1 MIRLLKKPTVL
12 AGIALVVVLVAI
24 SACPKTASVDTA
36 AVARGPMRV
45 TVDEEGETR
54 VRDRFDINSPAA
66 GELLRIEVEPGD
78 PVEAGRTVLA
88 VVRPSMPAPLDTRAL
103 AEASRAVPAAEAAV
117 ARTRAERE
125 RAAALLVRA
134 RQQLDR
140 ARRLFADNA
149 IARDDVEAREA
160 DVRTSE
166 EALRAAEFAVTQVQN
181 ELEVARAR
189 LIQGRSGE
197 GGRDIVLRAPVD
209 GVVLRRHRQSQSV
222 VPAGERL
229 LEIGDPRRLEIV
241 ADLLSSDAVKVRS
254 GHTVLIEQWGGGQT
268 LRGRVRRVEPG
279 GFTKVSALGVEEQR
293 VNVIV
298 AVQVAQEAWRAL
310 GDGYRVEIRVVVWQR
325 DGILKVPTASLFR
338 RSDQW
343 ALFVA
348 DTGRARMRTITIGER
363 NGAEAQVL
371 SGLEEAE
378 RVVRFPPD
386 TLRDGQRIT
395 ERPT

>member
-1 MIRLLKKPTVL
+1 MVRLLKTVRVLLAIAVVAGLVALALWPRPTEVDL
-12 AGIALVVVLVAI
+12 ASVIRGPLVVTL
-24 SACPKTASVDTA
+24 
-36 AVARGPMRV
+36 
-45 TVDEEGETR
+45 DEEGETR

-66 GELLRIEVEPGD
+66 GEILRIEVEPGD

-88 VVRPSMPAPLDTRAL
+88 VVRPSMPAPLDARAL
-103 AEASRAVPAAEAAV
+103 AEASRAVPAAEASV
-117 ARTRAERE
+117 ARMRAERE

-140 ARRLFADNA
+140 ARRLFADSA
-149 IARDDVEAREA
+149 IARDEVDAREA
-160 DVRTSE
+160 DVRTNE
-166 EALRAAEFAVTQVQN
+166 EGLRAAEFAVTQVQHD
-181 ELEVARAR
+181 LEVARAR
-189 LIQGRSGE
+189 LIQGRSVE

-241 ADLLSSDAVKVRS
+241 ADLLSSDAVKVQP
-254 GHTVLIEQWGGGQT
+254 GHAVLIEQWGGGRT

-298 AVQVAQEAWRAL
+298 DFQDAQEAWRAL

-338 RSDQW
+338 RGDQW

-348 DTGRARMRTITIGER
+348 DNGRARMRTVTIGER

-371 SGLEEAE
+371 SGLEEGE

-386 TLRDGQRIT
+386 TLRDGKRIT

>member
-1 MIRLLKKPTVL
+1 MVRLLKIVRVLLAIAVVAGLVALALWPRPTEVDL
-12 AGIALVVVLVAI
+12 APVIRGPLVVTL
-24 SACPKTASVDTA
+24 
-36 AVARGPMRV
+36 
-45 TVDEEGETR
+45 DEEGETR
-54 VRDRFDINSPAA
+54 VRNRFDISAPVV

-88 VVRPSMPAPLDTRAL
+88 VVRPSMPAPLDARAL
-103 AEASRAVPAAEAAV
+103 AEASRAVPAAEATV
-117 ARTRAERE
+117 ARMRAERE

-160 DVRTSE
+160 DVRTGE
-166 EALRAAEFAVTQVQN
+166 EALRAADFAVTQAQHD
-181 ELEVARAR
+181 LEVVRAR

-209 GVVLRRHRQSQSV
+209 GVVLRRLRQSQSV

-254 GHTVLIEQWGGGQT
+254 GHAVLIEQWGGGRT

-293 VNVIV
+293 VNVIIDF
-298 AVQVAQEAWRAL
+298 QDAQEAWRAL

-338 RSDQW
+338 RGDQW

-348 DTGRARMRTITIGER
+348 DNGRARMRTVMIGER
-363 NGAEAQVL
+363 NGAEAHVL
-371 SGLEEAE
+371 SGLEEGE

-386 TLRDGQRIT
+386 TLRDGRRIT
-395 ERPT
+395 ERPM

>member
-1 MIRLLKKPTVL
+1 MRRWLKKARLLLAAAVVAGLLALALWPRPTEVDL
-12 AGIALVVVLVAI
+12 APVIRGPLVVTL
-24 SACPKTASVDTA
+24 
-36 AVARGPMRV
+36 
-45 TVDEEGETR
+45 DEEGATR
-54 VRDRFDINSPAA
+54 VRDRFDISTPVA

-78 PVEAGRTVLA
+78 AVEAGRTVLA
-88 VVRPSMPAPLDTRAL
+88 TVRPSMPAPLDARAL
-103 AEASRAVPAAEAAV
+103 AEASRAVPAAEATG
-117 ARTRAERE
+117 ARGRAERE

-140 ARRLFADNA
+140 ARRLFAENA

-160 DVRTSE
+160 DVRTGE
-166 EALRAAEFAVTQVQN
+166 EALRAAEFGVAQAQHD
-181 ELEVARAR
+181 LEVVRAR
-189 LIQGRSGE
+189 LIQSRTGGA
-197 GGRDIVLRAPVD
+197 GRDIVLRAPVD
-209 GVVLRRHRQSQSV
+209 GVVLRRHRQSQTV

-241 ADLLSSDAVKVRS
+241 ADLLSSDAVKVRPA
-254 GHTVLIEQWGGGQT
+254 HPVLIEQWGGGQT
-268 LRGRVRRVEPG
+268 LRGRVRRVEPA

-298 AVQVAQEAWRAL
+298 DLQDPQEAWRAL
-310 GDGYRVEIRVVVWQR
+310 GDGFRVEIRVVVWER

-338 RSDQW
+338 RGDQW

-348 DTGRARMRTITIGER
+348 DNGRARIRTVAIGER
-363 NGAEAQVL
+363 NGTEAQVL
-371 SGLEEAE
+371 SGLEEGE

>member
-1 MIRLLKKPTVL
+1 MTRGP
-12 AGIALVVVLVAI
+12 LVVTL
-24 SACPKTASVDTA
+24 
-36 AVARGPMRV
+36 
-45 TVDEEGETR
+45 DEEGETR
-54 VRDRFDINSPAA
+54 VRDRFDINAPVA

-78 PVEAGRTVLA
+78 AVEAGRTVLA
-88 VVRPSMPAPLDTRAL
+88 KVRPSMPAPLDARAL
-103 AEASRAVPAAEAAV
+103 AEASRAVPAAEATV
-117 ARTRAERE
+117 ARLRAERE
-125 RAAALLVRA
+125 RTAALLVRA

-140 ARRLFADNA
+140 TRSLFADNA

-160 DVRTSE
+160 DVRTGE
-166 EALRAAEFAVTQVQN
+166 EALRAAEFAVTQSQHD
-181 ELEVARAR
+181 LEVARAR
-189 LIQGRSGE
+189 LIQSRTGDAGH
-197 GGRDIVLRAPVD
+197 DIVLLAPVD
-209 GVVLRRHRQSQSV
+209 GVVLRRLRQSQSV

-241 ADLLSSDAVKVRS
+241 ADLLSSDAVKVRP
-254 GHTVLIEQWGGGQT
+254 GHSVLIEQWGGGQT

-298 AVQVAQEAWRAL
+298 DFQDAQEAWRAL
-310 GDGYRVEIRVVVWQR
+310 GDGYRVEVRVVVWQK

-338 RSDQW
+338 RGDQW

-348 DTGRARMRTITIGER
+348 DNGRARVRTVQIGER
-363 NGAEAQVL
+363 NGSEAHVL
-371 SGLEEAE
+371 SGVGEGQ

-386 TLRDGQRIT
+386 TLHDGQRIT